1 MTTREAL
8 TAKNSRGSSIN
19 LRTPSFE
26 YVKPWPYGLHFLIPS
41 PCPGVRLAVAARAG
55 GPAWSRRLFGF
66 PEPGCWLPAVLP
78 NRHPSIAFAT
88 AAAQAV
94 ARSLRL
100 RAGSVLGFFFLLL
113 PPSAVPS
120 LWPCCCSLGW
130 TQHHSPRAAAPHAS
144 SRALHPAPARIRC
157 PCPVLTHCTHTLLC
171 HTRPPT
177 ATRLILAPSRQ
188 VSAVRLCIFIP
199 SFPFDWHVLLSNYV
213 VANRRSQ
220 RVFIEADG
228 CDSPV
233 LVAVTTFPPS
243 LHHTSRPP

>member
-1 MTTREAL
+1 MASTFSFLPRVPVSAWRLLLGQVVLLGAGGCLAFRSPVAGSRRCSRIGIHPSHLRQRQLRPSQEVCDSGQAL
-8 TAKNSRGSSIN
+8 SWGFFFSAAATLCCSLCG
-19 LRTPSFE
+19 P
-26 YVKPWPYGLHFLIPS
+26 
-41 PCPGVRLAVAARAG
+41 VAARLG
-55 GPAWSRRLFGF
+55 GPS
-66 PEPGCWLPAVLP
+66 
-78 NRHPSIAFAT
+78 T
-88 AAAQAV
+88 
-94 ARSLRL
+94 
-100 RAGSVLGFFFLLL
+100 
-113 PPSAVPS
+113 
-120 LWPCCCSLGW
+120 
-130 TQHHSPRAAAPHAS
+130 TSPRAAAPHAS

-243 LHHTSRPP
+243 PHHTSRPP